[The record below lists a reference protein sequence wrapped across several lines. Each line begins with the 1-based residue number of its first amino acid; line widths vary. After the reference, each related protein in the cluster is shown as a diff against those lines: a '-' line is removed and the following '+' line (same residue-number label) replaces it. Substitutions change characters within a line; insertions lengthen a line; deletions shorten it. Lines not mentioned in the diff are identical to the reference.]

1 MYKMKSIILASGFG
15 TRLYPLT
22 IDRPKCMLEYKGKP
36 IISHMVDKVPK
47 HVDIL
52 VTTNKKFEAHFR
64 RWQKT
69 LDREVIVCVE
79 PVFSEE
85 QSFGAVGSL
94 HYWVTTANITDDLLV
109 LAGDNYFG
117 FDLTKFISAY
127 DRKNTLVAV
136 CDIGDKAKARQFG
149 VVQLDG
155 HKVVGFDEKPI
166 EPKSTLAATACY
178 LLPVRVF
185 PLLSEFA
192 RKGKADNLG
201 SFIAYLTNVDEVHAY
216 VFAELWFD
224 IGSIDTYYSTR

>member
-1 MYKMKSIILASGFG
+1 MKSIILASGFG

-22 IDRPKCMLEYKGKP
+22 IDRPKCMLEYKGEP
-36 IISHMVDKVPK
+36 IISHMVDKIPK

-69 LDREVIVCVE
+69 LDREVIMCVE
-79 PVFSEE
+79 PVFSKE

-149 VVQLDG
+149 MVQLDG
-155 HKVVGFDEKPI
+155 NKVVGFDEKPI
-166 EPKSTLAATACY
+166 EPKSTLAETACY

-185 PLLSEFA
+185 PLLSEFV
-192 RKGKADNLG
+192 RKGKTDNLG
-201 SFIAYLTNVDEVHAY
+201 SFIAYLTNVDEVYAY
-216 VFAELWFD
+216 VFAEPWFD

>member
-1 MYKMKSIILASGFG
+1 M
-15 TRLYPLT
+15 T
-22 IDRPKCMLEYKGKP
+22 IHKPKCLLEYKGKP
-36 IISHMVDKVPK
+36 IISHMVDKIPK
-47 HVDIL
+47 QLDIL

-69 LDREVIVCVE
+69 LDREITVCVE

-94 HYWVTTANITDDLLV
+94 HYWVTTAHITDDLLV
-109 LAGDNYFG
+109 LAGDNYFE
-117 FDLTKFISAY
+117 FDLTEFISGY
-127 DRKNTLVAV
+127 NRKNTLVAV
-136 CDIGDKAKARQFG
+136 CDIGGKSEACQFG

-155 HKVVGFDEKPI
+155 HKIVRFDEKPV

-185 PLLSEFA
+185 PLLSEFV

-216 VFAELWFD
+216 VFAELWLD

>member
-1 MYKMKSIILASGFG
+1 M
-15 TRLYPLT
+15 T
-22 IDRPKCMLEYKGKP
+22 IHKPKCLLEYKGKP
-36 IISHMVDKVPK
+36 IIGHMVDKIPK
-47 HVDIL
+47 QLDIL

-64 RWQKT
+64 RWQQT
-69 LDREVIVCVE
+69 LDREITVCVE

-109 LAGDNYFG
+109 LAGDNYFE
-117 FDLTKFISAY
+117 FDLTKFIGAY
-127 DRKNTLVAV
+127 NRRNTLVAV
-136 CDIGDKAKARQFG
+136 CDIGDKSKACQFG

-155 HKVVGFDEKPI
+155 QKIVRFDEKPV

-185 PLLSEFA
+185 PLLSEFV
-192 RKGKADNLG
+192 RKGKAGNLG

-216 VFAELWFD
+216 VFAELWLD